1 MKKQIQKILRIN
13 PRKKKKNVKRRRNS
27 PVHKVLGGRL
37 ISIKNIT
44 NDELEVIKEEQPKK
58 KVDDELEIKE
68 EPKTIEESSSKE

>member
-1 MKKQIQKILRIN
+1 MWKEGETIQFTKLWRKVPRGRI
-13 PRKKKKNVKRRRNS
+13 
-27 PVHKVLGGRL
+27 

-68 EPKTIEESSSKE
+68 EPKTIEVSSSEE